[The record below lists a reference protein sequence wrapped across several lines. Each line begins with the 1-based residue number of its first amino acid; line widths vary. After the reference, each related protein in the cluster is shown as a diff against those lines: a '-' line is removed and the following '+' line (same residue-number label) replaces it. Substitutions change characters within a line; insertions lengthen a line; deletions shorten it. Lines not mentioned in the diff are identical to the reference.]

1 MAGHL
6 TEFDLDVL
14 KVAIKVAR
22 DHDPTLTDDDVQPVF
37 LDDFPE
43 IVLNATGRR
52 ISKTNLKLL
61 QLRGKLPT
69 DWGRVAGKPFWMRR
83 EVVRWAA
90 GR

>member
-14 KVAIKVAR
+14 KVAMKVAR
-22 DHDPTLTDDDVQPVF
+22 DHDPTLSEDDVEPVF

-43 IVLNATGRR
+43 TVLKATGRR
-52 ISKTNLKLL
+52 ISTVNLRWL

-69 DWGRVAGKPFWMRR
+69 DRGRVAGKPFWMRCD
-83 EVVRWAA
+83 VVKWAA